1 MTHARSM
8 DRFTANPIVPGVI
21 WGVTYIAARLAL
33 ELELPARLRLVIAI
47 VPVLPFLLALIG
59 AIRGIRSMDELH
71 RRVHLE
77 ALVFAFPLTLLFIMT
92 LGLLELAVGLSA
104 DDWSY
109 RHILPFL
116 VMFYAFGLW
125 RAWKRYL

>member
-1 MTHARSM
+1 MAEMHALQRI
-8 DRFTANPIVPGVI
+8 TANPIVPGAI
-21 WGVTYIAARLAL
+21 WGATYIAARLTL
-33 ELELPARLRLVIAI
+33 ELDLDPRVRLLVALA
-47 VPVLPFLLALIG
+47 PVLPFMLALV
-59 AIRGIRSMDELH
+59 AVVRGIRSMDELH

-77 ALVFAFPLTLLFIMT
+77 ALVLAFPLTLVLIMT
-92 LGLLELAVGLSA
+92 LGLLQLAVGLSP

-116 VMFYAFGLW
+116 VIFYAFGLW

>member
-1 MTHARSM
+1 MTDARSTE
-8 DRFTANPIVPGVI
+8 RLTANPIIPGVI
-21 WGVTYIAARLAL
+21 WGFTYIAARFAL
-33 ELELPARLRLVIAI
+33 ELELPGRLRLAIALA
-47 VPVLPFLLALIG
+47 PVLPFVLALVA

-77 ALVFAFPLTLLFIMT
+77 ALVLAFPLTLLLIMT

-116 VMFYAFGLW
+116 VMFYAVGLW

>member
-1 MTHARSM
+1 MTAARSM
-8 DRFTANPIVPGVI
+8 DRLSANPIVLGVV
-21 WGVTYIAARLAL
+21 WGMTYIAARFAL
-33 ELELPARLRLVIAI
+33 ELELPGRVRLVIALL
-47 VPVLPFLLALIG
+47 PVLPFLLALIA
-59 AIRGIRSMDELH
+59 AIRGIRAMDELH

-77 ALVFAFPLTLLFIMT
+77 ALVLAFPLTLLFIMT
-92 LGLLELAVGLSA
+92 LGLLELAVGLSP

>member
-1 MTHARSM
+1 MAEARSM
-8 DRFTANPIVPGVI
+8 DRITANPLVPGI
-21 WGVTYIAARLAL
+21 LWAVTYVAARLAL
-33 ELELPARLRLVIAI
+33 ELDLAPRVRLVIAI
-47 VPVLPFLLALIG
+47 APVVPFLLALVG
-59 AIRGIRSMDELH
+59 AVRGIRSLDELH

-77 ALVFAFPLTLLFIMT
+77 ALVLAFPLTLLFIMT

-116 VMFYAFGLW
+116 VIFYAFGLW

>member
-1 MTHARSM
+1 MPTTHAAVRM
-8 DRFTANPIVPGVI
+8 TANPIVPGIV
-21 WGVTYIAARLAL
+21 WGVTYVAARLAL
-33 ELELPARLRLVIAI
+33 ELSLSPRLRLLIALAPI
-47 VPVLPFLLALIG
+47 VPFVFALVG
-59 AIRGIRSMDELH
+59 VVRGIRSMDELH

-77 ALVFAFPLTLLFIMT
+77 ALALAFPLTLLLIMT
-92 LGLLELAVGLSA
+92 LGLLELAIGLSP

-116 VMFYAFGLW
+116 IVFYAFGLW

>member
-1 MTHARSM
+1 MAAARAL
-8 DRFTANPIVPGVI
+8 DRFTANPVVPGVL

-33 ELELPARLRLVIAI
+33 ELDLPSRARLLIALA
-47 VPVLPFLLALIG
+47 PVLPFLLALVG
-59 AIRGIRSMDELH
+59 VVRGIRSMDELH

-77 ALVFAFPLTLLFIMT
+77 ALVLAFPLTLLFIMT
-92 LGLLELAVGLSA
+92 LGLLELAVGLSP

>member
-1 MTHARSM
+1 MTDARSM
-8 DRFTANPIVPGVI
+8 DRLTANPIVPGVL
-21 WGVTYIAARLAL
+21 WGLTYIAARFAL
-33 ELELPARLRLVIAI
+33 ELELPARVRLVVA
-47 VPVLPFLLALIG
+47 VAPVLPFLLALVA
-59 AIRGIRSMDELH
+59 AIRGIRAMDELH

-77 ALVFAFPLTLLFIMT
+77 ALVFAFPLTLLFVMT

>member
-1 MTHARSM
+1 MSSSHAAARI
-8 DRFTANPIVPGVI
+8 TANPIVPGII
-21 WGVTYIAARLAL
+21 WGVTYVAARLAL
-33 ELELPARLRLVIAI
+33 ELSLPPRVRLLVALAPV
-47 VPVLPFLLALIG
+47 VPFVFALVG
-59 AIRGIRSMDELH
+59 VVRGIRSMDELH

-77 ALVFAFPLTLLFIMT
+77 ALVLAFPLTLLLIMT
-92 LGLLELAVGLSA
+92 LGLLELAIGLSP

-116 VMFYAFGLW
+116 ILFYAFGLW

>member
-1 MTHARSM
+1 MAAARSI
-8 DRFTANPIVPGVI
+8 DRLTASPIVPGVI
-21 WGVTYIAARLAL
+21 WGVTYIAARFAL
-33 ELELPARLRLVIAI
+33 GLELPARVRVVIA
-47 VPVLPFLLALIG
+47 VAPVLPFLVALVA
-59 AIRGIRSMDELH
+59 AIRGIRSLDELH

-92 LGLLELAVGLSA
+92 LGLLELAIGLSA

>member
-1 MTHARSM
+1 MSVARSL
-8 DRFTANPIVPGVI
+8 DRLTANPIVPGAI
-21 WGVTYIAARLAL
+21 WGLTYIAARFAL
-33 ELELPARLRLVIAI
+33 ELELPARVRLAIALA
-47 VPVLPFLLALIG
+47 PVLPFVVALVT
-59 AIRGIRSMDELH
+59 AIRGIRAMDELH

-77 ALVFAFPLTLLFIMT
+77 ALVFAFPLTLLFITT

-125 RAWKRYL
+125 RAWKRYQ

>member
-1 MTHARSM
+1 MSATRTL
-8 DRFTANPIVPGVI
+8 DRMTANPIVPGI
-21 WGVTYIAARLAL
+21 LWAITYLSARFAL
-33 ELELPARLRLVIAI
+33 ELDLPPRTRVLIALA
-47 VPVLPFLLALIG
+47 PVLPFMLALAG
-59 AIRGIRSMDELH
+59 AVRGIRSMDELH

-77 ALVFAFPLTLLFIMT
+77 ALVLAFPLTLVLVMT
-92 LGLLELAVGLSA
+92 LGLLELAVGLSP

-116 VMFYAFGLW
+116 VIFYAFGLW